1 MSKRLKQ
8 AAVVVVIAFAAAQL
22 YSPDRTNPPIDQTR
36 TLAAHAPPAP
46 SGAPGGLAAVVNRS
60 CGDCHSNATTW
71 PWYAKIAPLSWA
83 MAYGVRAGRKAVN
96 FSEWAGYSA
105 EQQRALLEKSCSA
118 ASHGTMP
125 DGVWTTL
132 HPDARL
138 STQDVATICE
148 AAKP

>member
-8 AAVVVVIAFAAAQL
+8 AAVVLVIAFAAAQL
-22 YSPDRTNPPIDQTR
+22 YSPDRTNPPTDQSR
-36 TLAAHAPPAP
+36 TLAAHV
-46 SGAPGGLAAVVNRS
+46 GAPAGLAAVVNRS

-83 MAYGVRAGRKAVN
+83 MSYGVNAGRKAVN

-105 EQQRALLEKSCSA
+105 EQQRALLAKSCSA

-148 AAKP
+148 ASRQ